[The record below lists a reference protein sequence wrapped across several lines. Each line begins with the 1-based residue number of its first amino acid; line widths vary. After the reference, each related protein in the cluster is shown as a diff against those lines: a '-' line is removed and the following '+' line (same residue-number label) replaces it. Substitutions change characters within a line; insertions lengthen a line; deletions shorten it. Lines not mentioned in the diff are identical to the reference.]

1 MEIFIK
7 TKVLKQKLPII
18 IAINTVVLVFLLL
31 FVCYT
36 FFSKSDSVYYVDNV
50 KLFDGFRMT
59 KEMKKEGEKQ
69 FNSKKATL
77 DSLYLEI
84 QREDL
89 SGQTKEILMQEF
101 VAKREE
107 FDSFNKVFAQ
117 EESNKIWTRI
127 NSYTQQFS
135 KDKNYKLIIGSS
147 NQGDV
152 LYADKSIDVTAELL
166 QYVNKK
172 YEGL

>member
-1 MEIFIK
+1 
-7 TKVLKQKLPII
+7 
-18 IAINTVVLVFLLL
+18 
-31 FVCYT
+31 
-36 FFSKSDSVYYVDNV
+36 
-50 KLFDGFRMT
+50 MT

-152 LYADKSIDVTAELL
+152 LYADKSVDVTAELL